1 MSNPLTTKPIQ
12 PREEPCGH
20 LLQGS
25 SLYCSPVP
33 LTLPPVD
40 KINLDKIDWIIVT
53 EKNFKE
59 VFADLDKKNF
69 DPVIFGLS
77 DRGYESL
84 SVNTA
89 KIKQLV
95 EQQRLIIIA
104 YEEYYKKTNDSID
117 EFNKEE
123 EKPQEQEETLVGRGR
138 E

>member
-1 MSNPLTTKPIQ
+1 MLILSTLAISGCSSTKDINITTK
-12 PREEPCGH
+12 
-20 LLQGS
+20 
-25 SLYCSPVP
+25 SLEKVP

-59 VFADLDKKNF
+59 VFADLDRKNF

-123 EKPQEQEETLVGRGR
+123 EKPQEQEETLVGKIKSIF
-138 E
+138 

>member
-1 MSNPLTTKPIQ
+1 MLILSTLAISGCSSTTDINITTK
-12 PREEPCGH
+12 
-20 LLQGS
+20 
-25 SLYCSPVP
+25 SLEKVP

-53 EKNFKE
+53 EKNFEE
-59 VFADLDKKNF
+59 VFADLDRKNF

-123 EKPQEQEETLVGRGR
+123 EKPQEQEETLVGKIKSIF
-138 E
+138 

>member
-1 MSNPLTTKPIQ
+1 MLILSTLAISGCSSTKDINITTK
-12 PREEPCGH
+12 
-20 LLQGS
+20 
-25 SLYCSPVP
+25 SLEKVP

-123 EKPQEQEETLVGRGR
+123 EKPEEQEETLVGKIKSIF
-138 E
+138 

>member
-1 MSNPLTTKPIQ
+1 MLILSTLAISGCSSTKDINITTK
-12 PREEPCGH
+12 
-20 LLQGS
+20 
-25 SLYCSPVP
+25 SLEKVP

-89 KIKQLV
+89 KIKKLV

-123 EKPQEQEETLVGRGR
+123 EKPQEQEETLVGKIKSIF
-138 E
+138 

>member
-1 MSNPLTTKPIQ
+1 LLILSTLAISGCSSTKDINITTK
-12 PREEPCGH
+12 
-20 LLQGS
+20 
-25 SLYCSPVP
+25 SLEKVP

-59 VFADLDKKNF
+59 VFADLDRKNF

-123 EKPQEQEETLVGRGR
+123 EKPQEQEETLVGKIKSIF
-138 E
+138 

>member
-1 MSNPLTTKPIQ
+1 MLILSTLAISGCSSTKDINITTK
-12 PREEPCGH
+12 
-20 LLQGS
+20 
-25 SLYCSPVP
+25 SLEKVP

-104 YEEYYKKTNDSID
+104 YEEYYKKTNNSID

-123 EKPQEQEETLVGRGR
+123 QKPQEQEETLVDKIKSIF
-138 E
+138 

>member
-1 MSNPLTTKPIQ
+1 MLILSTLAISGCSSTKDINITTK
-12 PREEPCGH
+12 
-20 LLQGS
+20 
-25 SLYCSPVP
+25 SLEKVP

-123 EKPQEQEETLVGRGR
+123 EKPQEQEETLVGKIKSIF
-138 E
+138 

>member
-1 MSNPLTTKPIQ
+1 LLILSTLAISGCSSTKDINITTK
-12 PREEPCGH
+12 
-20 LLQGS
+20 
-25 SLYCSPVP
+25 SLEKVP

-123 EKPQEQEETLVGRGR
+123 EKPQEQEETLVGKIKSIF
-138 E
+138 

>member
-1 MSNPLTTKPIQ
+1 MLILSTLAISGCSSTKDINITTK
-12 PREEPCGH
+12 
-20 LLQGS
+20 
-25 SLYCSPVP
+25 SLEKVP

-117 EFNKEE
+117 GFNKEE
-123 EKPQEQEETLVGRGR
+123 EKPQEQEETLVGKIKSIF
-138 E
+138 

>member
-1 MSNPLTTKPIQ
+1 MLILSTLAISGCSSTKDINITTK
-12 PREEPCGH
+12 
-20 LLQGS
+20 
-25 SLYCSPVP
+25 SLEKVP

-59 VFADLDKKNF
+59 VFADLDRKNF

-123 EKPQEQEETLVGRGR
+123 EKPQEQEETLVSKIKSIF
-138 E
+138 

>member
-1 MSNPLTTKPIQ
+1 MLILSTLAISGCSSTKDINITTK
-12 PREEPCGH
+12 
-20 LLQGS
+20 
-25 SLYCSPVP
+25 SLEKVP

-123 EKPQEQEETLVGRGR
+123 EKPQEQEETLVDKIKSIF
-138 E
+138 

>member
-1 MSNPLTTKPIQ
+1 LLILSTLAISGCSSTKDINITTK
-12 PREEPCGH
+12 
-20 LLQGS
+20 
-25 SLYCSPVP
+25 SLEKVP

-59 VFADLDKKNF
+59 VFADLDRKNF

-89 KIKQLV
+89 KIKKLV

-123 EKPQEQEETLVGRGR
+123 EKPQEQEETLVGKIKSIF
-138 E
+138 

>member
-1 MSNPLTTKPIQ
+1 MLILSTLAISGCSSTKDINITTK
-12 PREEPCGH
+12 
-20 LLQGS
+20 
-25 SLYCSPVP
+25 SLEKVP

-59 VFADLDKKNF
+59 VFADLDRKNF

-89 KIKQLV
+89 KIKKLV

-123 EKPQEQEETLVGRGR
+123 EKPQEQEETLVGKIKSIF
-138 E
+138 

>member
-1 MSNPLTTKPIQ
+1 LLILSTLAISGCSSTKDINITTK
-12 PREEPCGH
+12 
-20 LLQGS
+20 
-25 SLYCSPVP
+25 SLEKVP

-89 KIKQLV
+89 KIKKLV

-123 EKPQEQEETLVGRGR
+123 EKPQEQEETLVGKIKSIF
-138 E
+138 